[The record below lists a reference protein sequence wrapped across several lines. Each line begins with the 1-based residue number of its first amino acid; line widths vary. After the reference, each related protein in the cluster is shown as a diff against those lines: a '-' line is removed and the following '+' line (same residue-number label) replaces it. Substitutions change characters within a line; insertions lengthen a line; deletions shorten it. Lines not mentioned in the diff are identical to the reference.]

1 MTKFKEN
8 VGSVLNG
15 TGASTAT
22 SPSARESVALVL
34 PPADDQQGIE
44 SAIGEASSTTT
55 TTTLPATSPSASE
68 AVALVLP
75 PADDQQGI
83 ESAIGEASSTTT
95 TTTLPAT
102 TPSASETAALLL
114 PPADDQQGIENA
126 IGEASSTTT
135 TTTTTLP
142 ATSPSASEAV
152 ALLLPPADDQQGI
165 ESATGEA
172 SSTTTI
178 TTTTL
183 ADTAVV
189 HGHLHVDVAIP
200 DPYIHQRN
208 DTVNAGDLAV
218 MNATFE
224 FGGHLPDHDV
234 FMEQQQGA
242 DESADVRNH
251 TPPRNRG
258 DVPSFTSPSAW
269 NLQLDPFSPT
279 IQQDFEDA
287 CSDDDGPYE
296 IVSYTRRCFSCRDWM
311 CRINVI

>member
-55 TTTLPATSPSASE
+55 TTTLPAT
-68 AVALVLP
+68 
-75 PADDQQGI
+75 
-83 ESAIGEASSTTT
+83 
-95 TTTLPAT
+95 

-114 PPADDQQGIENA
+114 PPADDQQGIESA

-183 ADTAVV
+183 A
-189 HGHLHVDVAIP
+189 HLHVDVAIP

-311 CRINVI
+311 CMIDVI

>member
-1 MTKFKEN
+1 LEEWSTCVGFGMTKFKEN

-55 TTTLPATSPSASE
+55 TTTTTLPATSPSASE

-83 ESAIGEASSTTT
+83 ES
-95 TTTLPAT
+95 
-102 TPSASETAALLL
+102 
-114 PPADDQQGIENA
+114 A

-183 ADTAVV
+183 ADTDIV

-258 DVPSFTSPSAW
+258 DVQSFTSPSAW

-287 CSDDDGPYE
+287 CSDDGGPYE

-311 CRINVI
+311 CRIDVI